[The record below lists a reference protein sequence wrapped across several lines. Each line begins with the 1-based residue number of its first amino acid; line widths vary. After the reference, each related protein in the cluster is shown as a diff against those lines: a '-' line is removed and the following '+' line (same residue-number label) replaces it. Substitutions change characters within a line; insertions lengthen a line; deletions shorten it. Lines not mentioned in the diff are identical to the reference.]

1 MRKKIT
7 VRGES
12 IVLDCSTRSLELC
25 SQMNYEVENLDF
37 IDSLPKNS
45 CYLDIGACEG
55 RFSIYAKKRG
65 LNVYS
70 FEPEKRNFEILLQ
83 NHLLNSMDTS
93 NCFNLGLAEFETES
107 IMRIGQP
114 WAGGHQK
121 VIDNDNERVDLTF
134 DTLETQV
141 VQIIDLDTCLN
152 KFKIPTPKAI
162 KIDIDGSEVPFMKGA
177 LKTLS
182 NADVNKILFELQ
194 TEDMAYQW
202 IIDQIISCGFSL
214 IQTFNIPN
222 EPNLK
227 NHLFEKLK

>member
-1 MRKKIT
+1 
-7 VRGES
+7 
-12 IVLDCSTRSLELC
+12 
-25 SQMNYEVENLDF
+25 
-37 IDSLPKNS
+37 
-45 CYLDIGACEG
+45 
-55 RFSIYAKKRG
+55 
-65 LNVYS
+65 
-70 FEPEKRNFEILLQ
+70 
-83 NHLLNSMDTS
+83 
-93 NCFNLGLAEFETES
+93 
-107 IMRIGQP
+107 
-114 WAGGHQK
+114 
-121 VIDNDNERVDLTF
+121 
-134 DTLETQV
+134 